1 MDTEKNT
8 QNSPVEIGN
17 RPEFRQFIQ
26 EGIDR
31 LRHKRNIAVV
41 EPGYRLKR
49 HAFDRLEDKGMM
61 TAEAFAAEFQR
72 IVNKESRLSAA
83 ERALISAIVMA
94 AAERVVLAIRTDE
107 EKQKA
112 AEKGQKKPRVA
123 RKSKGGIMIPPEEKE
138 ALCEK
143 SGGNNGEN
151 PDAAA
156 QEGGN
161 DERADK

>member
-31 LRHKRNIAVV
+31 LRHKLNIAVV

-72 IVNKESRLSAA
+72 IANKESRLSAA

-94 AAERVVLAIRTDE
+94 AAEKVVLAIRSDE

-112 AEKGQKKPRVA
+112 AEKRQKKPRVA
-123 RKSKGGIMIPPEEKE
+123 PEKKSGTDTRPARKRSTSAKSAENKPEE
-138 ALCEK
+138 
-143 SGGNNGEN
+143 
-151 PDAAA
+151 
-156 QEGGN
+156 
-161 DERADK
+161 

>member
-1 MDTEKNT
+1 MDTEKNK

-17 RPEFRQFIQ
+17 RPEFRQFIL

-31 LRHKRNIAVV
+31 LRHKRNSAVV
-41 EPGYRLKR
+41 EAGYRLKR

-72 IVNKESRLSAA
+72 IANKESRLSAA

-94 AAERVVLAIRTDE
+94 AAEKVVLAIRSDE

-112 AEKGQKKPRVA
+112 AEKRQKKPRVA
-123 RKSKGGIMIPPEEKE
+123 PEKKSGTDTRPARKRSTSAKSAENKPEE
-138 ALCEK
+138 
-143 SGGNNGEN
+143 
-151 PDAAA
+151 
-156 QEGGN
+156 
-161 DERADK
+161 